1 MKINLISNSEE
12 LKLCIKYKIESNV
25 ENNELPDKNLLFF
38 NKDYENLVFDE
49 DDFLKLIT
57 KVYNAGKTGVILEIE
72 KIEEENEDEDDEY

>member
-12 LKLCIKYKIESNV
+12 LKLGIKYKIESNV

>member
-12 LKLCIKYKIESNV
+12 LKLGIKYKIESNV
-25 ENNELPDKNLLFF
+25 DNNELPDKNLLFF